1 VDPSGEVG
9 ALERIS
15 ASLRAEIGRRGL
27 AIEINP
33 TSNLLVGDLG
43 DLENHPL
50 WRMSPPRASR
60 STPRLAVTVGS
71 DDPLVFNS
79 SLPMEYQLLFD
90 SLLLAGLTD
99 AEALEW
105 LDRVRRTGMERRF
118 TTPGVTAADL
128 FALENL
134 TPMDPPSF

>member
-1 VDPSGEVG
+1 MADVPAARQPLD
-9 ALERIS
+9 AQ
-15 ASLRAEIGRRGL
+15 ARG
-27 AIEINP
+27 
-33 TSNLLVGDLG
+33 
-43 DLENHPL
+43 H
-50 WRMSPPRASR
+50 R
-60 STPRLAVTVGS
+60 GS